1 MIVLHHVKNIWRF
14 NLHLCI
20 IMLPKVDIF
29 QAFVGA
35 FAIFGISTFSAQFLY
50 KAGKT
55 IDFLAHVPFYKGEA
69 IINFYQ

>member
-1 MIVLHHVKNIWRF
+1 
-14 NLHLCI
+14 
-20 IMLPKVDIF
+20 MLPKVDIF